1 MYKILLIGDN
11 CTDEYQ
17 YGTVDRISPE
27 APVPVFKLGNKIVS
41 DGMGGNVKNNLENL
55 GCKVIPF
62 LGNKSIKTRFV
73 DTRSNQHIVRIDTDV
88 KSDPLSID
96 QIKNDPILS
105 DAVTGI
111 SVDAIVISDYNKGF
125 ISYELIEEIIR
136 TYKNTPIFLDTKKDD
151 LSRFEGCFVKINS
164 DEREKAKTIC
174 SELIVT
180 LGHHGASYK
189 DTIFPAQKIDVVD
202 VCGAGDTFLASLAFK
217 YIETRSI
224 EKSIPFAIIASGITV
239 QHMGVYAPNLK
250 DVECSKNT

>member
-11 CTDEYQ
+11 CIDEYQ

-62 LGNKSIKTRFV
+62 LGNKSIKTRFI
-73 DTRSNQHIVRIDTDV
+73 DIRSNQHIVRLDNDV
-88 KSDPLSID
+88 QSEPLTID
-96 QIKNDPILS
+96 QIKNDPIFS
-105 DAVTGI
+105 DEITGI

-125 ISYELIEEIIR
+125 VTYELIEDIVR
-136 TYKNTPIFLDTKKDD
+136 CYRDVPIFLDTKKDD
-151 LSRFEGCFVKINS
+151 LARFEGCFVKINK
-164 DEREKAKTIC
+164 DEREKVKTVC

-180 LGHHGASYK
+180 LGHNGASYK

-217 YIETRSI
+217 YLKTKSI
-224 EKSIPFAIIASGITV
+224 EKSIPFAIVASSVTV
-239 QHMGVYAPNLK
+239 QHMGVYAPNRK
-250 DVECSKNT
+250 DLEGTYT